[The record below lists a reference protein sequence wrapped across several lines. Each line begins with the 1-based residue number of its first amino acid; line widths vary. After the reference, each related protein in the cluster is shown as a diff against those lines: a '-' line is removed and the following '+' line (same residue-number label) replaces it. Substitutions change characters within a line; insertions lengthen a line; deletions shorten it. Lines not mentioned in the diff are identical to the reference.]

1 MYIVSDQR
9 LNRITSDKKPIASE
23 ANFVLLFFDT
33 LDITSCRVA
42 KPYSYGDFFFDLLR
56 EVPKDFKDLR
66 TKSA

>member
-1 MYIVSDQR
+1 MYIVSDQG
-9 LNRITSDKKPIASE
+9 LGRITSDKKSIASE
-23 ANFVLLFFDT
+23 AHFVLLFFDT
-33 LDITSCRVA
+33 LDITSCWVA